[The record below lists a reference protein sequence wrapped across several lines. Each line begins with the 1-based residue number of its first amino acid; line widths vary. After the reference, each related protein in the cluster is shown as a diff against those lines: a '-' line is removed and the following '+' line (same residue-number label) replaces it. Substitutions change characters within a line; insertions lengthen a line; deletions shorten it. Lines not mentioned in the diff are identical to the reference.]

1 MATQHRED
9 PADRGSAVEIPGPRL
24 LLRAITP
31 DEIDT
36 EWQAMV
42 SADPMTIGDLPEEVS
57 FRSRLDK
64 SGTMLNGWLDLAID
78 LGGQSIGRIQTFV
91 PPHRPLAP
99 GVFYIGI
106 GLRAD
111 VRGQG
116 YGREA
121 LGQFTDWLFE
131 HAAAERVEAPTDPA
145 NIAMRT
151 VFQRVGWELVGGLT
165 ESGREWVVYAL
176 TRAQW
181 QAQRSHRRDGQAG

>member
-1 MATQHRED
+1 MATQYRENS
-9 PADRGSAVEIPGPRL
+9 ADRGPAVAIPGPRL
-24 LLRAITP
+24 LLRAIRP
-31 DEIDT
+31 EEIDA
-36 EWQAMV
+36 EWRAMV
-42 SADPMTIGDLPEEVS
+42 SADPMTIGELPEEAS
-57 FRSRLDK
+57 FRSRLEK
-64 SGTMLNGWLDLAID
+64 SGTMRNGWLDLAID

-91 PPHRPLAP
+91 PPHRPLPP

-111 VRGQG
+111 VRGRG

-121 LGQFTDWLFE
+121 LAQFSDWLFE

-151 VFQRVGWELVGGLT
+151 VFQRVGWELVGSLT

-181 QAQRSHRRDGQAG
+181 QARRPPTAG